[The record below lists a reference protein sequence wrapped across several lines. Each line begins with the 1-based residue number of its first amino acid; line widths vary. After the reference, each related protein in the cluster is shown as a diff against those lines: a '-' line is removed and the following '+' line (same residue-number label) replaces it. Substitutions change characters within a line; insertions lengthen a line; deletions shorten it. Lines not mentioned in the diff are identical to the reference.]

1 MKRLINSFEMG
12 VLNMKNMGKLTV
24 FLIPVGI
31 AVNIVGGQ
39 IAILLKLPIWLDAI
53 GTILIGAICG
63 VVPGLIVAAITQIIN
78 AISLP
83 TVLPYMVVGF
93 AMAIVSAY
101 FTKKGFLHSFKRAV
115 LLGIIIAVVTTCIA
129 VPIDVL
135 VFGGFIGTG
144 NSIVAAGL
152 MTLGLSVPVA
162 VTISSFTFGLVD
174 KTLSVLVSYFIIKSM
189 PMHFLA
195 KLPMSEYIL
204 PEKK

>member
-1 MKRLINSFEMG
+1 MLEAILMKRLINSFEMG

-83 TVLPYMVVGF
+83 TVKVV
-93 AMAIVSAY
+93 
-101 FTKKGFLHSFKRAV
+101 
-115 LLGIIIAVVTTCIA
+115 
-129 VPIDVL
+129 
-135 VFGGFIGTG
+135 
-144 NSIVAAGL
+144 
-152 MTLGLSVPVA
+152 
-162 VTISSFTFGLVD
+162 
-174 KTLSVLVSYFIIKSM
+174 M
-189 PMHFLA
+189 PGH
-195 KLPMSEYIL
+195 
-204 PEKK
+204 

>member
-1 MKRLINSFEMG
+1 
-12 VLNMKNMGKLTV
+12 MKNIGKLTV

-83 TVLPYMVVGF
+83 TILPYMIVGF
-93 AMAIVSAY
+93 AMAIAAAY
-101 FTKKGFLHSFKRAV
+101 FAKKGFFGSFPKAV
-115 LLGIIIAVVTTCIA
+115 LLGIIIAVITTCIA
-129 VPIDVL
+129 VPMDVII
-135 VFGGFIGTG
+135 FGGFIGTG
-144 NSIVAAGL
+144 NSVVAAGL
-152 MTLGLSVPVA
+152 MAMGLSVPVA
-162 VTISSFTFGLVD
+162 VSISSFSFGLVD

-189 PMHFLA
+189 PLHFIA

-204 PEKK
+204 PNKK

>member
-1 MKRLINSFEMG
+1 MG
-12 VLNMKNMGKLTV
+12 VLNMKSMGKLTV

-63 VVPGLIVAAITQIIN
+63 IVPGLIVAAITQIIN

-93 AMAIVSAY
+93 AMAIISAY
-101 FTKKGFLHSFKRAV
+101 FTKKGFFRSFKRAI
-115 LLGIIIAVVTTCIA
+115 LLGIIIAVVTTCIS

-135 VFGGFIGTG
+135 VFGGFIGTKG
-144 NSIVAAGL
+144 FSTSPRCSIIRRRLLALDEVVARTML
-152 MTLGLSVPVA
+152 RSW
-162 VTISSFTFGLVD
+162 
-174 KTLSVLVSYFIIKSM
+174 
-189 PMHFLA
+189 
-195 KLPMSEYIL
+195 
-204 PEKK
+204 

>member
-1 MKRLINSFEMG
+1 MKRLINLLEMG
-12 VLNMKNMGKLTV
+12 VLNMKKMGKLTV

-63 VVPGLIVAAITQIIN
+63 IVPGLIVAAITQIIN

-101 FTKKGFLHSFKRAV
+101 FTKKGFFSFIQICRPARHHHRH
-115 LLGIIIAVVTTCIA
+115 CY
-129 VPIDVL
+129 DVYCC
-135 VFGGFIGTG
+135 T
-144 NSIVAAGL
+144 
-152 MTLGLSVPVA
+152 
-162 VTISSFTFGLVD
+162 D
-174 KTLSVLVSYFIIKSM
+174 
-189 PMHFLA
+189 
-195 KLPMSEYIL
+195 
-204 PEKK
+204 